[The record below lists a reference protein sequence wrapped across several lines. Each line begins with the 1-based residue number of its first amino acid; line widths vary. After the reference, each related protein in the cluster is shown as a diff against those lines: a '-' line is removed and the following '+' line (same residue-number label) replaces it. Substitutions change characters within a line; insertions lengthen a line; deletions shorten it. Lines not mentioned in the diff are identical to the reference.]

1 MNKKP
6 SSKALYEFYKEL
18 EAHDI
23 ENHGLL
29 IMQGQDVVYEKYA
42 YPYSADMPHTLFSVT
57 KSIVSTAAGFAID
70 EGLLS
75 LNTKIIDVFPQ
86 YKACKSH
93 EWESLT
99 LRSVLTMSSNK
110 QFTFLQDMTG
120 NYVEMFMKAPFRKNK
135 GFLYSNNDAH
145 IVAAAVEKMA
155 GTSLV
160 EYLTPRLFKPLG
172 IKIPFWETN
181 SIGECIGGTGCYL
194 TLPDL
199 VKICR
204 CYADGGKYKG
214 EQVIPEF
221 WTREATKIQVPFK
234 NDKGIEEGYGY
245 LFWIENGVVC
255 MSGMFGQRISYCP
268 ENDVVVGSL
277 NSCIKEGQ
285 NNLAIDSLAKKLYTE
300 ESSPQWD
307 EKLQKYLEE
316 RDVLPRKNTE
326 EIKIPTNK
334 TYYITKKSDRAG
346 KLMFPQSIIPRP
358 ITVSLAKRPKSNLD
372 KVSFSLSNDVFTV
385 KWKEEEDE
393 ITINCGLDGNP
404 RVTENKIKGYPY
416 KMWAYAYCEGGIIKA
431 VVKPLNTLSTHY
443 ISFSFSDDSVDIQFK
458 GTPDFPQF
466 IKRHVDEVPFVT
478 RSEKLKGIVLKCADM
493 VLLTVEKPIKFKIK
507 N

>member
-1 MNKKP
+1 MLTKSKL
-6 SSKALYEFYKEL
+6 SSEWLLKYYKEL
-18 EAHDI
+18 ENCGV

-29 IMQGQDVVYEKYA
+29 IMQNGETIFEEYN

-57 KSIVSTAAGFAID
+57 KSVVSTAAGFAID
-70 EGLLS
+70 EGLFS
-75 LNTKIIDVFPQ
+75 LDDKIIDLFPE
-86 YKACKSH
+86 YEACKGD
-93 EWESLT
+93 EWENLT
-99 LRSVLTMSSNK
+99 VRSVLTMSSNK
-110 QFTFLQDMTG
+110 KFSFLQDMTG
-120 NYVEMFMKAPFRKNK
+120 NYMEMFMKAPFRKEK

-145 IVAAAVEKMA
+145 VVAALVHKFS
-155 GTSLV
+155 GQNLV
-160 EYLTPRLFKPLG
+160 EYLTPRLFNPLG
-172 IKIPFWETN
+172 IDIPKWETN
-181 SIGECIGGTGCYL
+181 EIGECIGGTGCYL
-194 TLPDL
+194 KLCDL
-199 VKICR
+199 AKIMQ
-204 CYADGGKYKG
+204 CYADGGKYNG
-214 EQVIPEF
+214 EQIIPEF
-221 WTREATKIQVPFK
+221 WTNEATKIQVPFRE
-234 NDKGIEEGYGY
+234 NESYGY

-334 TYYITKKSDRAG
+334 TYYITKKSDRVG

-372 KVSFSLSNDVFTV
+372 KVSFSLSKDVFTV

-416 KMWAYAYCEGGIIKA
+416 KIWAYAYCEGG
-431 VVKPLNTLSTHY
+431 
-443 ISFSFSDDSVDIQFK
+443 K
-458 GTPDFPQF
+458 GG
-466 IKRHVDEVPFVT
+466 R
-478 RSEKLKGIVLKCADM
+478 R
-493 VLLTVEKPIKFKIK
+493 
-507 N
+507 